1 MNHPMYDGMK
11 GKLITLEGADGSGKS
26 TCRDYIAE
34 VIESYGIEVVRTRE
48 PGGTP
53 FAEEIRELLLRP
65 RAEEV
70 SVLAEMMLFWA
81 ARAQHLRQVIMPA
94 IERGAVVVCDRF
106 VDSTFAYQ
114 VAGRGFSRETT
125 EQLLTMVLGSFRP
138 DLVIVLDVDPLVG
151 MERAGRRG
159 MLDRFEAQHLSFFD
173 AVRHELLERAEAN
186 PARYRVVDANQELKA
201 VKTDLVRIVR
211 EVFSSKS
218 TCHL

>member
-11 GKLITLEGADGSGKS
+11 GKLWTLEGSEGAGKT
-26 TCRDYIAE
+26 TCREFLGAM
-34 VIESYGIEVVRTRE
+34 IESYGIEVVMTRE

-65 RAEEV
+65 RPEEV

-94 IERGAVVVCDRF
+94 IERGAVVLCDRF

-125 EQLLTMVLGSFRP
+125 EQLQTMVLGDFRP
-138 DLVIVLDVDPLVG
+138 DLVIVLDIDPLVG
-151 MERAGRRG
+151 MQRAGRRG
-159 MLDRFEAQHLSFFD
+159 ALDRFEQEQLSFFD

-186 PARYRVVDANQELKA
+186 PARYRVVDANQDLKA

-211 EVFSSKS
+211 ETFSSPS